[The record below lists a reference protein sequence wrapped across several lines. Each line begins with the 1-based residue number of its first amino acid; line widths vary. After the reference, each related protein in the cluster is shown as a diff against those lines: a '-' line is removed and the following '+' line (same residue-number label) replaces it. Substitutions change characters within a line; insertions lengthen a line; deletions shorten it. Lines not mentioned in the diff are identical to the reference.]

1 MGIGEYSMFK
11 AVTQKISNFFR
22 GDSIELLIKNTILL
36 GLVAILV
43 LISSLIIG
51 AQLSDNIFLKIYV
64 ILEFAY
70 IIIFIFIF
78 EKYGI

>member
-11 AVTQKISNFFR
+11 AVTQKISNIFR